1 MPQNLTVEEL
11 GAIAIVRLNRQ
22 EARNALS
29 RALMRDLIA
38 AADALRPRTDIQA
51 VVLSGGPDFFT
62 AGADLADPERNPP
75 DATLLERR
83 QAIKLGPD
91 LCAAWESLE
100 QVTICAIEGFCIGGG
115 VALAIACD
123 FRILGASARM
133 RLPEIPLGMNMSWR
147 SLPRLAGLMGP
158 AKAKRFV
165 LFGESLN
172 AESCKTCGLADEV
185 VANGAAEAEALDW
198 ARRVAEL
205 PPLPVRMTKEAINA
219 SVNAN
224 HAATSFM
231 DRDQFLLT
239 SRSADMAEGVQAFF
253 EKRKPEFR
261 GD

>member
-1 MPQNLTVEEL
+1 MPQFLTVEEQ
-11 GAIAIVRLNRQ
+11 GAVAIVRLNRQ

-29 RALMRDLIA
+29 RALMRELIA
-38 AADALRPRTDIQA
+38 AADALRPRIDIQA
-51 VVLSGGPDFFT
+51 IVLSGGPDFFT
-62 AGADLADPERNPP
+62 AGADLADPERNAAG
-75 DATLLERR
+75 ATLLQLR
-83 QAIKLGPD
+83 QSMKLGPD
-91 LCAAWESLE
+91 LCRAWEELE

-123 FRILGASARM
+123 FRILGASARL

-147 SLPRLAGLMGP
+147 SLPRLAALMGP

-165 LFGESLN
+165 LFGEQLN
-172 AESCKTCGLADEV
+172 AEQCLAAGLAEVV

-198 ARRVAEL
+198 ARRVADL

-219 SVNAN
+219 AVNAT

>member
-1 MPQNLTVEEL
+1 MANLLTVEER
-11 GAIAIVRLNRQ
+11 GAVAVVRLNRQ

-29 RALMRDLIA
+29 RALMRELIA

-51 VVLSGGPDFFT
+51 IVLSGGPDFFS

-83 QAIKLGPD
+83 QSVKLGPD
-91 LCAAWESLE
+91 LCQAWESLE
-100 QVTICAIEGFCIGGG
+100 QVTVCAIEGFCIGGG

-123 FRILGASARM
+123 FRILGQSARM

-147 SLPRLAGLMGP
+147 SLPRLAALMGP
-158 AKAKRFV
+158 ARAKRFV
-165 LFGESLN
+165 LFGESWN
-172 AESCKTCGLADEV
+172 AEQCLAGGLAEAV
-185 VANGAAEAEALDW
+185 VANGGAEAEALDW
-198 ARRVAEL
+198 ARRVADL

-219 SVNAN
+219 TVNAT

-231 DRDQFLLT
+231 DREQFLLT
-239 SRSADMAEGVQAFF
+239 SGSADMAEGVQAFF

>member
-1 MPQNLTVEEL
+1 MPQYLTVEEL
-11 GAIAIVRLNRQ
+11 GAIAVVRLNRQ

-29 RALMRDLIA
+29 RALMRELIA

-62 AGADLADPERNPP
+62 AGADLADSERNPP

-83 QAIKLGPD
+83 QAVKLGPD
-91 LCAAWESLE
+91 LCRAWEELE

-123 FRILGASARM
+123 FRILGQAARM

-147 SLPRLAGLMGP
+147 SLPRLAALMGP

-172 AESCKTCGLADEV
+172 AEGCKACGLADEV
-185 VANGAAEAEALDW
+185 VANGAAEAEALGW
-198 ARRVAEL
+198 ARRVADL

-224 HAATSFM
+224 HLATSFM

-239 SRSADMAEGVQAFF
+239 SNSADMAEGVQAFF
-253 EKRKPEFR
+253 EKRRPEFR

>member
-1 MPQNLTVEEL
+1 MADNLTVEER

-51 VVLSGGPDFFT
+51 IVLSGGPDFFT

-75 DATLLERR
+75 RATLLERR
-83 QAIKLGPD
+83 QSVKLGPD
-91 LCAAWESLE
+91 LCRAWEELE

-123 FRILGASARM
+123 FRILGQSARM

-147 SLPRLAGLMGP
+147 SLPRLAALMGP

-172 AESCKTCGLADEV
+172 ADSCQRCGLADEV
-185 VANGAAEAEALDW
+185 VANGEAEAEALTW
-198 ARRVAEL
+198 GRRVADL

-219 SVNAN
+219 AVNAN
-224 HAATSFM
+224 HAAVSFM

>member
-1 MPQNLTVEEL
+1 MPQYLTVEVQ
-11 GAIAIVRLNRQ
+11 GAIAVVRLARA

-29 RALMRDLIA
+29 RGLMRELIE
-38 AADALRPRTDIQA
+38 AADALRPKTDIQA
-51 VVLSGGPDFFT
+51 IVLSGGPDFFT

-83 QAIKLGPD
+83 QSIRLGPD
-91 LCAAWESLE
+91 LCRAWEELE

-123 FRILGASARM
+123 FRVLGQSARM

-147 SLPRLAGLMGP
+147 SLPRLAALMGP

-172 AESCKTCGLADEV
+172 AETCLASGLADEV
-185 VANGAAEAEALDW
+185 VANGSAETEALAW
-198 ARRVAEL
+198 ARRVADL

-219 SVNAN
+219 AVNAN
-224 HAATSFM
+224 HAAVSYM

-239 SRSADMAEGVQAFF
+239 SGSADMAEGVQAFF
-253 EKRKPEFR
+253 EKRKPDFR